1 MARYTGPVCK
11 LCRREGI
18 KLFLKGDRCF
28 TPKCAVDPNR
38 RPYPPGQTGTQRR
51 RKTSEY
57 GIQLREKQKA
67 RHLYGVLERQF
78 RRHFSEAERRSG
90 STGENLL
97 RILEMRLD
105 NVVFRL
111 GFAQSRAQARQL
123 VTHGHITLNGRK
135 VNIPSVETKVGQV
148 IGVASTKQNNEY
160 FKMLAEDLKR
170 RDVPGWLSLDVP
182 NMTGR
187 ILSAPTR
194 PEIDA
199 NVQEQ
204 LIVEYYSR

>member
-28 TPKCAVDPNR
+28 TPKCAVESNR
-38 RPYPPGQTGTQRR
+38 RPYPPGQSPTARR
-51 RKTSEY
+51 RKQSEY
-57 GIQLREKQKA
+57 GVQLREKQKA

-78 RRHFSEAERRSG
+78 RRHFDEAERRPG

-111 GFAQSRAQARQL
+111 GMAESRAQARQL
-123 VTHGHITLNGRK
+123 VTHGHITVNGRK
-135 VNIPSVETKVGQV
+135 LDIPSYETKVGQV
-148 IGVASTKQNNEY
+148 IGVVPRSRNLEY
-160 FKMLAEDLKR
+160 FKTLAEVIKR
-170 RDVPGWLSLDVP
+170 RDVPGWLSLDTEQL
-182 NMTGR
+182 TGR
-187 ILSAPTR
+187 ILSAPSR

-199 NVQEQ
+199 NLQEQ

>member
-28 TPKCAVDPNR
+28 TPKCAVDASR
-38 RPYPPGQTGTQRR
+38 RPYPPGPQPTRR
-51 RKTSEY
+51 RKVSEY

-67 RHLYGVLERQF
+67 RHAYGVLERQF
-78 RRHFSEAERRSG
+78 RRHFGEAVRRGG

-105 NVVFRL
+105 NVVYRL
-111 GFAQSRAQARQL
+111 GYGESRAQARQL
-123 VTHGHITLNGRK
+123 VTHGHINVNGRK
-135 VNIPSVETKVGQV
+135 VNIPSFETKVGQIV
-148 IGVASTKQNNEY
+148 SVAPRSRQLEY
-160 FKMLAEDLKR
+160 FKALAEVLR
-170 RDVPGWLSLDVP
+170 RRQVPGWLSSDVEQ
-182 NMTGR
+182 MTGR

-199 NVQEQ
+199 NLQEQ

>member
-28 TPKCAVDPNR
+28 TPKCAVEANR
-38 RPYPPGQTGTQRR
+38 KPYPPGQTASARR
-51 RKTSEY
+51 RKQSEY

-67 RHLYGVLERQF
+67 RHVYGVLERQF
-78 RRHFSEAERRSG
+78 RRHFSEAERRPG

-97 RILEMRLD
+97 RLLEMRLD

-111 GFAQSRAQARQL
+111 GMADSRAQARQL
-123 VTHGHITLNGRK
+123 VTHGHLTVNGRK
-135 VNIPSVETKVGQV
+135 VDIPSFETKIGMV
-148 IGVASTKQNNEY
+148 IGVAPRSRNAEY
-160 FKMLAEDLKR
+160 FKTLAEVIRR
-170 RDVPGWLSLDVP
+170 RDVPGWLSLDVEHLA
-182 NMTGR
+182 GR

-199 NVQEQ
+199 NLQEQ

>member
-11 LCRREGI
+11 ICRREGI

-28 TPKCAVDPNR
+28 SPKCAVEGNR
-38 RPYPPGQTGTQRR
+38 KPYPPGQHQQQRR
-51 RKTSEY
+51 RKQSEY
-57 GIQLREKQKA
+57 GIQLREKQKV
-67 RHLYGVLERQF
+67 RFLYGVLERQF
-78 RRHFSEAERRSG
+78 RRHFEEAERRPG

-105 NVVFRL
+105 NIVYRL
-111 GFAQSRAQARQL
+111 GFALSRPQARQL
-123 VTHGHITLNGRK
+123 VNHGHITVNGHK
-135 VNIPSVETKVGQV
+135 VDIASYETKVGDV
-148 IGVASTKQNNEY
+148 IGVVPSKRNNEY
-160 FKMLAEDLKR
+160 FKMLSEDIKR
-170 RDVPGWLSLDVP
+170 RDVPSWLSLDAAT
-182 NMTGR
+182 MTGR
-187 ILSAPTR
+187 VLSAPTR

>member
-38 RPYPPGQTGTQRR
+38 KPYPPGHQPTRR
-51 RKTSEY
+51 RKLSEY

-67 RHLYGVLERQF
+67 RHTYGVLERQF
-78 RRHFSEAERRSG
+78 RRHFGEAERRPG

-111 GFAQSRAQARQL
+111 GFAESRAQARQL
-123 VTHGHITLNGRK
+123 VTHGHVTVNGRK
-135 VNIPSVETKVGQV
+135 LDIPSYETKVGQV
-148 IGVASTKQNNEY
+148 IGVGQRSRQLEY
-160 FKMLAEDLKR
+160 FKTLAEVLR
-170 RDVPGWLSLDVP
+170 RRQAPAWLSLDVE
-182 NMTGR
+182 NMAGR

-204 LIVEYYSR
+204 LIVEFYSR

>member
-28 TPKCAVDPNR
+28 TPKCAVDASR
-38 RPYPPGQTGTQRR
+38 RPYPPGHQPTRR
-51 RKTSEY
+51 RKQSEY

-67 RHLYGVLERQF
+67 RHTYGVLERQF
-78 RRHFSEAERRSG
+78 QRHFSEAVRRGG

-111 GFAQSRAQARQL
+111 GIAESRAQARQL
-123 VTHGHITLNGRK
+123 VTHGHITVNGRK
-135 VNIPSVETKVGQV
+135 VNIPSYETKVGQV
-148 IGVASTKQNNEY
+148 IG
-160 FKMLAEDLKR
+160 
-170 RDVPGWLSLDVP
+170 
-182 NMTGR
+182 
-187 ILSAPTR
+187 
-194 PEIDA
+194 
-199 NVQEQ
+199 
-204 LIVEYYSR
+204 